1 MKIDSSASKWSK
13 KRHKAS
19 MAHNNKNGIYKR
31 NSLDEWT
38 CCGKANEKRIKNSF
52 FSSCNIARR
61 LICIS
66 NNSQQSVV
74 WGWWVSDVMRWFIGV
89 YRGVKQ
95 KTTKEPRMRL
105 CLLLS
110 SLLLRQQWMIPCGN
124 NVMIPWRVFWI
135 IIKTDNEIL
144 LSFDI
149 YFDERKSPDH
159 NTHSDPFSVS
169 LRTVKK

>member
-1 MKIDSSASKWSK
+1 
-13 KRHKAS
+13 

-38 CCGKANEKRIKNSF
+38 CCGKANEKRIKNSY

-135 IIKTDNEIL
+135 IIKQTTKFCYRLIFI
-144 LSFDI
+144 STKGSRRTI
-149 YFDERKSPDH
+149 
-159 NTHSDPFSVS
+159 THTVIRSLFHLELWRSRHGLVVRLNFSS
-169 LRTVKK
+169 